1 MMHEDM
7 KNKNSESLRNI
18 ESVRLESD
26 PAKKGAKGGG
36 RSADL
41 IRQAGPNYGR
51 IKDPGE
57 GGDDCNSDLI
67 CEAAPKYG
75 HAQEL
80 RTETGTGW
88 DRQGEYTLEDY
99 YALPDEKRV
108 ELIDGVFYEM
118 ASPGSIHQILVS
130 RIFLSLAN
138 YIDSNKG
145 TCVPLISP
153 MDVQLDKDDKTM
165 LQPDVLIVCDREKF
179 RKGIVYGAPDLVV
192 EVLSKSTHS
201 KDMIIK
207 LNKYYNAGVREYWII
222 DPGNRQI
229 IVYKFEEGLEF
240 VVYDADSVVPV
251 GIFDDECTVD
261 FGKLFEYVSFLDG
274 E

>member
-1 MMHEDM
+1 MMHEDK

-26 PAKKGAKGGG
+26 PAKRGAKGDGC
-36 RSADL
+36 SA
-41 IRQAGPNYGR
+41 
-51 IKDPGE
+51 
-57 GGDDCNSDLI
+57 DLI

-75 HAQEL
+75 HAQDI

-99 YALPDEKRV
+99 YALPDEKRA
-108 ELIDGVFYEM
+108 ELIDGVFYDM
-118 ASPGSIHQILVS
+118 AASTVKHQVFGDELQT
-130 RIFLSLAN
+130 IFASH
-138 YIDSNKG
+138 IRKNKG
-145 TCVPLISP
+145 ECLAVTSP
-153 MDVQLDKDDKTM
+153 VDVQLDKDDKTVVE
-165 LQPDVLIVCDREKF
+165 PDVIVVCEREKF
-179 RKGIVYGAPDLVV
+179 KRGIVYGAPDLVV

-207 LNKYYNAGVREYWII
+207 LNKYFNAGVREYWII

-240 VVYDADSVVPV
+240 MAYDKDSVVPV
-251 GIFDDECTVD
+251 GIFDGECMVD
-261 FGKLFEYVSFLDG
+261 FGELFEYVSFLDG